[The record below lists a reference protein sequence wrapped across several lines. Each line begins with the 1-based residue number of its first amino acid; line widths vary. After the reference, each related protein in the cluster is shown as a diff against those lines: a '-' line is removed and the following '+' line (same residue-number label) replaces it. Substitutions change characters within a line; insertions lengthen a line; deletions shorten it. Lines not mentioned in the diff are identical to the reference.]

1 MLDEAL
7 VRVVTETAKGL
18 VGGTGF
24 VINRDGQIVTNHHV
38 VSEGST

>member
-24 VINRDGQIVTNHHV
+24 VINRDGHIVTNHHV